1 MVEQCDD
8 LDHIRLVQRSIPE
21 LIGVGRQVRASGSAM
36 YQGGE
41 MWEDF
46 EPARCRDEV
55 VDEAG
60 HFSRCFRCIPS
71 HGTIEVALRVGV
83 EADCVG
89 HALRLERTRCSKS
102 SSETESS
109 GSLSASV
116 MR

>member
-8 LDHIRLVQRSIPE
+8 LNDIRLVQRPIPE
-21 LIGVGRQVRASGSAM
+21 LIWVGRQVRASGSAI

-60 HFSRCFRCIPS
+60 HFSGSFRCVPRD
-71 HGTIEVALRVGV
+71 GTSEVALRVGV
-83 EADCVG
+83 EAYRVA
-89 HALRLERTRCSKS
+89 HALRRERICRSKS
-102 SSETESS
+102 SSDTESS
-109 GSLSASV
+109 GSASASA